1 MDFLSPEQT
10 RRDGERV
17 GPKARRLAEALA
29 RGAPVPAFIVLR
41 PVDGPRTPWGPDG
54 RDRLAVALEQLN
66 APAYAVRS
74 CAVEEDGVTSQAG
87 RFLTRLAVPPGDV
100 PRAVEAVWA
109 EARARGAEP
118 GFTVILQRQVAA
130 DRAGVAFTRHPL
142 GHPHLLIEWVAGPG
156 APLVGG
162 TSAPREI
169 SFLRAAPPADSPL
182 PTDALRWLVEAES
195 WFGHPQDIEWA
206 VEDGSFCFLQSRPIT
221 PLSTRRA
228 EGLRRIEADLPRGPF
243 LFEKTELTE
252 AAPRPTPVTW
262 EILKRLHAAD
272 GPIARVYRRI
282 GVAYRDTGCLV
293 SVGGELYVDRD
304 REWAGLFPALTPL
317 PGPGVRWKTW
327 RGLGQTIGNGFRLAI
342 FSPGDLAAAVDA
354 LRDALKAAPAR
365 DLAGA
370 LGRLLDDY
378 ETVFDVNL
386 RASRAL
392 ASAEK
397 KLGRP
402 LTAIEWKCAELPG
415 GPCAPPDRVEGNS
428 LEIADVS
435 PFRPAAWR
443 PTTAVARVHPVART
457 AAAWARC
464 REVARWVVVRDV
476 DALRG
481 ALRAA
486 ASAREWPDTDLAF
499 FGTLSGDVPEAV
511 CRVRREAH
519 RAGEGFRGPPRLA
532 PEVDKGSG
540 PGRGVSPGVAKGV
553 LVGPDDGEGLSDPIY
568 WLEDL
573 SIERAPLLDR
583 ARGLLVDRGGTLSHL
598 AILARE
604 RGVPVVVDPA
614 ARRRLRAGVRV
625 RLDGGAGRA
634 EEVVPEAP

>member
-10 RRDGERV
+10 RRDAERV

-29 RGAPVPAFIVLR
+29 RGAPVPAFLVLR
-41 PVDGPRTPWGPDG
+41 PLDGPRGPWGPDG

-74 CAVEEDGVTSQAG
+74 CAAEEDGGSSLAG

-109 EARARGAEP
+109 DARARGAAP

-130 DRAGVAFTRHPL
+130 ERAGVAFTRHPM

-169 SFLRAAPPADSPL
+169 AFLRAAPPADGPL

-206 VEDGSFCFLQSRPIT
+206 VENGAFCFLQSRPIT
-221 PLSTRRA
+221 PLSARRA

-272 GPIARVYRRI
+272 GPVARVYRRI
-282 GVAYRDTGCLV
+282 GVAYRDTACLV
-293 SVGGELYVDRD
+293 AVGGELYVDRD

-317 PGPGVRWKTW
+317 PGPGLGWRTW
-327 RGLGQTIGNGFRLAI
+327 RGLGQTLGNGFRLAV
-342 FSPGDLAAAVDA
+342 FSPGEAAAAVEPLRNALTAAPPRDATEA
-354 LRDALKAAPAR
+354 LR
-365 DLAGA
+365 
-370 LGRLLDDY
+370 RLLEDY

-386 RASRAL
+386 RAARAL
-392 ASAEK
+392 AAAEK

-402 LTAIEWKCAELPG
+402 LTAVEWGSADLPG
-415 GPCAPPDRVEGNS
+415 GPWSPPAGVEGNS
-428 LEIADVS
+428 LEVADVS

-443 PTTAVARVHPVART
+443 PTAPAARVPAVART
-457 AAAWARC
+457 AAGWARC
-464 REVARWVVVRDV
+464 REVARWVVVRDI

-486 ASAREWPDTDLAF
+486 AARRGWPDPDLAF
-499 FGTLSGDVPEAV
+499 FGTLAGDAPEDL
-511 CRVRREAH
+511 CRSRREAH
-519 RAGEGFRGPPRLA
+519 RAGEGFRGPSRLA
-532 PEVDKGSG
+532 PDVDAGRG
-540 PGRGVSPGVAKGV
+540 GGRGVSPGVAEGV
-553 LVGPDDGEGLSDPIY
+553 LVGPDGGEGLPDPIY

-573 SIERAPLLDR
+573 SIERAALLDR

-604 RGVPVVVDPA
+604 KGVPVVVDPA

-625 RLDGGAGRA
+625 RLDGDAGRA
-634 EEVVPEAP
+634 AEVAPAVP